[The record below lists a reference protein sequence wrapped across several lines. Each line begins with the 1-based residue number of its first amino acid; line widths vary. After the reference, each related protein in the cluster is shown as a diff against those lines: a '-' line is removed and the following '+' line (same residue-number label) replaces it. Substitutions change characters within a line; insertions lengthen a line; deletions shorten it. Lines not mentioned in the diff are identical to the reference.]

1 MSPPTRPEPVGCW
14 WSSCLTQLLTVAVHH
29 AEVWF
34 RLGVRV
40 YVHVLLCVVK
50 VGEATG
56 GEVPIEDMHDIK
68 GGKLFDR
75 MERHVQSPRVEVGEG
90 AVQDGVG
97 VRPGA
102 NDNVFL
108 TGVVHHLTGF

>member
-1 MSPPTRPEPVGCW
+1 
-14 WSSCLTQLLTVAVHH
+14 
-29 AEVWF
+29 
-34 RLGVRV
+34 
-40 YVHVLLCVVK
+40 
-50 VGEATG
+50 
-56 GEVPIEDMHDIK
+56 
-68 GGKLFDR
+68 